1 MTELYTLMRYLQADT
16 LKDLNINHF
25 DEWAADFGEVTTD
38 FELKPESD
46 GKYQLKT
53 RFAKF
58 QNLPEL
64 MSIFKQVADIRTADT
79 LDLEKP
85 KAIVQEIVAQPS
97 KIQKRQIKYLGERAA
112 EIRQGNVNPVLDNM
126 LCVVRC

>member
-1 MTELYTLMRYLQADT
+1 MLYYSHGLL
-16 LKDLNINHF
+16 
-25 DEWAADFGEVTTD
+25 DFMLHYEQNSY
-38 FELKPESD
+38 ELKPESD
-46 GKYQLKT
+46 GMYQLKT

-64 MSIFKQVADIRTADT
+64 MAIFKQAADIRTADT

-85 KAIVQEIVAQPS
+85 NSIVQEIVAQPS
-97 KIQKRQIKYLGERAA
+97 KIQKRQIKYLGARASK
-112 EIRQGNVNPVLDNM
+112 IRSGGVDSAKDNM